1 MSGQNKQE
9 NKAPLFAFKYIPYD
23 FIKVTAAP
31 GILWFRP
38 KFVYQNEKA
47 RERLRGGALLICNHI
62 GFFDPIYVMVTIW
75 YRRHRFVCHKQFFE
89 SKARLFFKAFRCIP
103 IDSANVSTDT
113 IRTIVGCMQN
123 GEIVSIFPEGHIND
137 GGKEMQAFKSGAVLM
152 ALKSGKPIV
161 PIYVKKKEKWYERL
175 TAAIGEPIDVKAL
188 CGERPTFAKMD
199 EISRLLYDRENQLKE
214 MLDRSEQDHSEN
226 GGNKK

>member
-1 MSGQNKQE
+1 MKSKD
-9 NKAPLFAFKYIPYD
+9 KAPLFALKYIPYD

-38 KFVYQNEKA
+38 KIVYQNEEAKK
-47 RERLRGGALLICNHI
+47 RLRGGALLICNHI
-62 GFFDPIYVMVTIW
+62 GFFDPIYVMMTVW
-75 YRRHRFVCHKQFFE
+75 YRRHRFICHKQFFE

-103 IDSANVSTDT
+103 IDSKNVSTET
-113 IRTIVGCMQN
+113 IRTVVDCMKK

-161 PIYVKKKEKWYERL
+161 PIFVKEKTKWYGRL
-175 TAAIGEPIDVKAL
+175 KAAVGEPIDVAGL
-188 CGERPTFAKMD
+188 CGQRPTFTKMD
-199 EISRLLYDRENQLKE
+199 EISKLLYQRENELKE
-214 MLDRSEQDHSEN
+214 LI
-226 GGNKK
+226 K